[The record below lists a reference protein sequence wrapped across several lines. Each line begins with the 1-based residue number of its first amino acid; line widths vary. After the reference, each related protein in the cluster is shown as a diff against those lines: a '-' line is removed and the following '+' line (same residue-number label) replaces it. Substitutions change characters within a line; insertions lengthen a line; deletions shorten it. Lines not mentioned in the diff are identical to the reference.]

1 MDNSSFFNFSIQD
14 IAGEAAKKLGL
25 DSAKGVVQN
34 IGNAYKSATGN
45 STKQTPT
52 TLEKNPII
60 ESAKAQDGIGQ
71 VFGMSPLMIGAV
83 ALGAFLVFRAIRK

>member
-1 MDNSSFFNFSIQD
+1 MDNQGFFNFSIQD
-14 IAGEAAKKLGL
+14 IAAEAAKKLGV
-25 DSAKGVVQN
+25 DSAKGIVQN

-45 STKQTPT
+45 STKQTPA

-60 ESAKAQDGIGQ
+60 EAAKAQDNVGQ
-71 VFGMSPLMIGAV
+71 IFGMSPLMIGAV